1 MMRMSTVRPGVD
13 ATRGDPVTR
22 GTCPQSTTDRREWR
36 GAQDAQALTDVV
48 VMCGPT
54 GEIQSAPGLT
64 VDDARGV
71 KSDKQTQQ
79 DTYQR
84 DQHRYCSGPREPP
97 ALLSQHS
104 VVFPSLFCLRVVKV
118 GPFVWIARL
127 VLRSD
132 PSHGGGQ
139 EHHSAEQAKNS
150 AAPNIRACPC
160 RNGSRDAEVQC
171 PSWIRAESNGAPP
184 PIPMDLRGAAD
195 GQQPARLP
203 RQTVSR
209 VQADTPRRL
218 SETPPEPSPGPEH
231 RRPGQRGSVTP
242 RVERRHD
249 YRPRAIRLGRS
260 VRKPC
265 TRSRTHAAAGQPY
278 RSRLGAALGL
288 SRAEHCDDPR
298 IGRLGGDSR

>member
-1 MMRMSTVRPGVD
+1 
-13 ATRGDPVTR
+13 
-22 GTCPQSTTDRREWR
+22 
-36 GAQDAQALTDVV
+36 
-48 VMCGPT
+48 MCGPT
-54 GEIQSAPGLT
+54 GEIESAPGLT

-79 DTYQR
+79 DTYQH
-84 DQHRYCSGPREPP
+84 DQQSILQRSTANHRPCFRSI
-97 ALLSQHS
+97 LF
-104 VVFPSLFCLRVVKV
+104 VFPSLFCLRVVKV

-203 RQTVSR
+203 RQTVSH

-242 RVERRHD
+242 HVERRHD

-260 VRKPC
+260 ARKPC

-278 RSRLGAALGL
+278 RSRLGATLRPLA
-288 SRAEHCDDPR
+288 C
-298 IGRLGGDSR
+298 